1 MSQAAASAAR
11 PLPWAPR
18 IVPLL
23 CFALLGGLT
32 ALRGDTAMAITA
44 TALSLLIGWL
54 ALVVFGWLLAAS
66 TKGAGL
72 REARRAVT
80 RGFLL
85 LIPFTVLALV
95 AGLGLDWDSAGAF
108 ASAGIMTSS
117 TAVGA
122 EMAAGGGRGPAGVV
136 LTLLF
141 GTALSAVWITCTSTG
156 VPLLI
161 QAVTEILSGMPGGGL
176 S

>member
-1 MSQAAASAAR
+1 MSQAAASAVR
-11 PLPWAPR
+11 SLPWAPR

-32 ALRGDTAMAITA
+32 ARRGDTATAITA
-44 TALSLLIGWL
+44 TALSLLTGWL
-54 ALVVFGWLLAAS
+54 ALVVLGWLLAAS
-66 TKGAGL
+66 SKGMGL

-85 LIPFTVLALV
+85 LIPFTLLALV
-95 AGLGLDWDSAGAF
+95 ADLGLGWDSAGAF
-108 ASAGIMTSS
+108 ACAGIMTSS

-122 EMAAGGGRGPAGVV
+122 EMAGGGGRGPASVV

-141 GTALSAVWITCTSTG
+141 GTALSALWITCISAG

-161 QAVTEILSGMPGGGL
+161 QAAIELFPGTLGGGL
-176 S
+176 P